1 MARIIVVALC
11 VFVSLGAL
19 IFGMDGG
26 YLSGVL
32 AMPNFIEDFGR
43 YDALNK
49 THLITASQ
57 QSFIT
62 SFPYVGQFLAA
73 LSGGTIGDRFGRRWG
88 LFLMCVVSVIGV
100 IVQIVAKN
108 EALFIVGRFF
118 NCELYHFSPS
128 TYIYINIYK
137 WKSDNSPDMSIGL
150 ATIFVPIYI
159 GKGARLNPIDSAQC
173 VLTEAPQPSAL
184 HGRFAGQ

>member
-1 MARIIVVALC
+1 MTRIIVVALC

-43 YDALNK
+43 YDAVHK
-49 THLITASQ
+49 KHFISASQ

-88 LFLMCVVSVIGV
+88 LFVMCVASVVGV
-100 IVQIVAKN
+100 VIQIVAKN

-118 NCELYHFSPS
+118 NCELYYINYLSPRPFIYICIYCIY
-128 TYIYINIYK
+128 TYI
-137 WKSDNSPDMSIGL
+137 D
-150 ATIFVPIYI
+150 
-159 GKGARLNPIDSAQC
+159 GA
-173 VLTEAPQPSAL
+173 
-184 HGRFAGQ
+184 

>member
-1 MARIIVVALC
+1 MTRIIVVALC

-43 YDALNK
+43 YDAVHK
-49 THLITASQ
+49 KHFISASQ

-88 LFLMCVVSVIGV
+88 LFVMCVASVVGV
-100 IVQIVAKN
+100 VIQIVAKN

-118 NCELYHFSPS
+118 NCELYYINYLSPRS
-128 TYIYINIYK
+128 FICTCIYCLYCIYIYTHTYIN
-137 WKSDNSPDMSIGL
+137 
-150 ATIFVPIYI
+150 
-159 GKGARLNPIDSAQC
+159 GA
-173 VLTEAPQPSAL
+173 
-184 HGRFAGQ
+184 